1 LLHFIFYIHNNIYKL
16 KKYNFI
22 TKKSGKF
29 RVNNNIG
36 MKKIFKRL
44 LDIILSFVLLIITLP
59 IQLIFMIITYFQSG
73 DNPIYTQM
81 RGLTLDRNC
90 FKIYK
95 LRTIKKLHTH
105 SESHNIYLK
114 HELIQLVIP
123 IGKFLR
129 RTGLD
134 ELPQLFNV
142 LKGEMTFIGPRP
154 LSMED
159 LKMMK
164 NEEPQFYERRC
175 RIFTKPGI
183 SGYWQLFGE
192 RNLGTKNLIYC
203 EEYYEM
209 NKSFLIDLK
218 LIILTILVVFSAK
231 HSDSI
236 INKSVRLKIPF
247 VIKREWI

>member
-1 LLHFIFYIHNNIYKL
+1 M
-16 KKYNFI
+16 
-22 TKKSGKF
+22 
-29 RVNNNIG
+29 NNNIQ
-36 MKKIFKRL
+36 MRVIFKRL
-44 LDIILSFVLLIITLP
+44 FDIILSFLLLIITLP
-59 IQLIFMIITYFQSG
+59 IQLIFMIIIYLQSG

-95 LRTIKKLHTH
+95 LRTIKKLHIY
-105 SESHNIYLK
+105 SESHNIYFK
-114 HELIQLVIP
+114 HELIRSVIP

-134 ELPQLFNV
+134 ELPQLFNI
-142 LKGEMTFIGPRP
+142 LKGEITFIGPRP
-154 LSMED
+154 LSIED

-164 NEEPQFYERRC
+164 NEEPQFYERKC

-192 RNLGTKNLIYC
+192 RNLGTKNLIYY

-209 NKSFLIDLK
+209 NKSLFLDMK
-218 LIILTILVVFSAK
+218 LMLLTILVIFRAK

-236 INKSVRLKIPF
+236 LSEDMIKLKKSFRLKISSL
-247 VIKREWI
+247 IKNDVN